1 MHLIRTLFEAPP
13 MLREDCSGVTMLEYA
28 IMGSIIAAALVLAVP
43 PITNAVTADFQ
54 YMAGKIPTTT
64 GS

>member
-43 PITNAVTADFQ
+43 PITNAVTADIQF
-54 YMAGKIPTTT
+54 MASKIPATAAN
-64 GS
+64 